1 MSEGSKTKRKSICQ
15 EQRTPGGQKPS
26 EDRDLVNSEQLEK
39 VRDLKDGKLTGKKK
53 KIRLWAR
60 RKFKLRGKR

>member
-53 KIRLWAR
+53 VRLWAR

>member
-53 KIRLWAR
+53 NKAMGQKKI
-60 RKFKLRGKR
+60 